1 MGFKEDYEKTCKDV
15 FAELEKTMASID
27 TAALERLTEDILN
40 ADQVFFVGVGRVMLA
55 LQCVCKRLAHLGIKA
70 HYVGEITE
78 PAITKKDLL
87 LAQAPAARFFRLELQ
102 KRQEKL
108 WIARL
113 YILAL
118 TQTAR

>member
-27 TAALERLTEDILN
+27 AAALERLTEDILN

-87 LAQAPAARFFRLELQ
+87 IVFRLELQ
-102 KRQEKL
+102 KRQEKP

>member
-1 MGFKEDYEKTCKDV
+1 MGFKEDYEKNCKDV

-27 TAALERLTEDILN
+27 AAALERLTEDILN

-87 LAQAPAARFFRLELQ
+87 IVGSGSGGSLFPLGIAKKAR
-102 KRQEKL
+102 K
-108 WIARL
+108 
-113 YILAL
+113 
-118 TQTAR
+118 TAI

>member
-27 TAALERLTEDILN
+27 AAALERLTEDILN

-70 HYVGEITE
+70 HYHEEGSSDCWLRLRRL
-78 PAITKKDLL
+78 AFSAWNCKKGKKN
-87 LAQAPAARFFRLELQ
+87 RGLQ
-102 KRQEKL
+102 DCTYWL
-108 WIARL
+108 
-113 YILAL
+113 
-118 TQTAR
+118 